1 MFCSS
6 NFTHLLC
13 NFIKL
18 HSPYPNYNLN
28 HFILPG
34 SNGYLTDRFSFLRL
48 WHRPS
53 WEDCKICYPLILSTF
68 LWPPFLKRGVTT
80 PVCIT
85 DFHVMSHKAC
95 QPRQPNNNQSL
106 EKLGVNLMHIGGV
119 VYLNHLLWW
128 ESHSLCSQ
136 TLFCLW
142 MILGMRSSSS
152 YSFHCPAMS
161 CIEVSSIPFPL
172 HAVSARSCF
181 PLLSSRS
188 FVRIT

>member
-1 MFCSS
+1 ML
-6 NFTHLLC
+6 H

-34 SNGYLTDRFSFLRL
+34 SNGYQADRFSFLRL

-53 WEDCKICYPLILSTF
+53 WEDCKMWYPLIPSTF
-68 LWPPFLKRGVTT
+68 LWPPFLKRGVTS
-80 PVCIT
+80 PVCIA
-85 DFHVMSHKAC
+85 DFHVMFPKAC
-95 QPRQPNNNQSL
+95 QPRQPNNQSL
-106 EKLGVNLMHIGGV
+106 EKLGVNLMH
-119 VYLNHLLWW
+119 LLWW
-128 ESHSLCSQ
+128 ASHSLCSQ

-142 MILGMRSSSS
+142 KVLGLGLRRSSS
-152 YSFHCPAMS
+152 YSFHCPTMS

-181 PLLSSRS
+181 PLLSSVS